1 MEISNE
7 KIDSGKAFDWGKT
20 SADYARYR
28 DIYPQIFYEKIIE
41 RNLCLSGQK
50 VLDIGTGTGVLPRNM
65 YPVSYTH
72 LSWDISKPLSEPS
85 AFR

>member
-50 VLDIGTGTGVLPRNM
+50 VLDISRKHTGPRTN
-65 YPVSYTH
+65 
-72 LSWDISKPLSEPS
+72 I
-85 AFR
+85 

>member
-41 RNLCLSGQK
+41 RNLCLSWQK
-50 VLDIGTGTGVLPRNM
+50 VLDIGTGT
-65 YPVSYTH
+65 
-72 LSWDISKPLSEPS
+72 
-85 AFR
+85 